1 MSVALI
7 SGFSTL
13 PRPVRRLEAS
23 SKGASGPPRG
33 QGRDSAPR
41 RPPAPTNSLALC
53 AVGRD
58 EWLKHPFARL
68 FKRRRAW
75 VETRVRRCRGGLA
88 ASGWRKGGPN
98 CESPAISPS
107 NHSRSS
113 FHPALSGDRAV
124 RRTMGEGATEYRQS
138 QQLPLSSRA
147 NATTARILCCDPDHS
162 TLGNNVLGF
171 VLVGG
176 GCRIVQCHLGHLM
189 NWQRAAAAFA
199 FAIYL
204 GSSAAVGGM
213 LPRVEALGNP
223 AVHKVQRWVKPFLHD
238 SIGHDPY
245 HVGMPADLLRRDQ
258 QSGLVP
264 LDQQVRDG
272 HVRQC
277 GVIFGCS

>member
-162 TLGNNVLGF
+162 TLGNNVLGLPYCPVSF
-171 VLVGG
+171 GASYELGTSCCG
-176 GCRIVQCHLGHLM
+176 FRICDLSREQRCRRW
-189 NWQRAAAAFA
+189 NAASGRGARK
-199 FAIYL
+199 
-204 GSSAAVGGM
+204 
-213 LPRVEALGNP
+213 PRCP
-223 AVHKVQRWVKPFLHD
+223 
-238 SIGHDPY
+238 
-245 HVGMPADLLRRDQ
+245 
-258 QSGLVP
+258 
-264 LDQQVRDG
+264 
-272 HVRQC
+272 
-277 GVIFGCS
+277 